1 VPGVDAVH
9 TPAGLDWSQ
18 RVMHLIDDA
27 ADLDEV
33 DRLFRAIWHRKVGR
47 TEHKN
52 DYGLVVVVHELGD
65 LCGDEPGATPR
76 WVSIVVRK
84 GAAHKIGMLYGS
96 QRPRNIPRV
105 ARTEAMHT
113 ISMARGLDPED
124 TVIVAKMHRM
134 TVPEFERALG
144 QASQSGDRSALWYDK
159 RARKNVILPQLPP
172 AKLRETLAHGID
184 SPTDLPESSRSEL
197 EDDTPGDLQQ
207 NSPGELPENV
217 HSG

>member
-1 VPGVDAVH
+1 
-9 TPAGLDWSQ
+9 
-18 RVMHLIDDA
+18 
-27 ADLDEV
+27 
-33 DRLFRAIWHRKVGR
+33 
-47 TEHKN
+47 
-52 DYGLVVVVHELGD
+52 
-65 LCGDEPGATPR
+65 
-76 WVSIVVRK
+76 
-84 GAAHKIGMLYGS
+84 
-96 QRPRNIPRV
+96 
-105 ARTEAMHT
+105 
-113 ISMARGLDPED
+113 
-124 TVIVAKMHRM
+124 VIVAKMHRM